1 MIRPYRPSKQ
11 SINQPRIGNI
21 LDPLGNDKKW
31 TNVWGAV
38 MNVPQPSGGVPVS
51 PTPTPSVTPTNTPT
65 PSVTPTSTVTP
76 TPSVTPTSTVTP
88 TPSVTPTSTITPTPS
103 VTPTSTVTPSV
114 TPTSTVTPSVTPTIT
129 PSSSPLP
136 VGWVEANLY
145 LSAVDNA
152 GGVLNST
159 ISGATRT
166 LFNSLVT
173 SGIYSKL
180 DFMYPIIGGNSNG
193 HKFNAINPLDTN
205 GANRLTFF
213 GGWTHSSTGMQGN
226 GINAYADTYYQPV
239 TEAFMS
245 DSSASIGVYV
255 RDLSASSYPIEMGA
269 TYYSNGCSLSVKM
282 DSATNIIGNLFDGL
296 TETNFASSAQTGDFI
311 ITKTESASVRVYR
324 RGVLATT
331 ISAAGSVAPS
341 SGNLYVGAGNDTRI
355 PVADNFSPRELAFVF
370 GGQGLTATEATNI
383 STYINTFQTT
393 LGRNTY

>member
-1 MIRPYRPSKQ
+1 
-11 SINQPRIGNI
+11 
-21 LDPLGNDKKW
+21 
-31 TNVWGAV
+31 
-38 MNVPQPSGGVPVS
+38 
-51 PTPTPSVTPTNTPT
+51 
-65 PSVTPTSTVTP
+65 
-76 TPSVTPTSTVTP
+76 
-88 TPSVTPTSTITPTPS
+88 
-103 VTPTSTVTPSV
+103 
-114 TPTSTVTPSVTPTIT
+114 
-129 PSSSPLP
+129 

-213 GGWTHSSTGMQGN
+213 GGWTHSSTGMKGN
-226 GINAYADTYYQPV
+226 GVNAYAETYYQPV

-255 RDLSASSYPIEMGA
+255 RDLSASSFPIELGG
-269 TYYSNGCSLSVKM
+269 TYFGDGCSLSVKM
-282 DSATNIIGNLFDGL
+282 DSATNVIGNLFGGL
-296 TETNFASSAQTGDFI
+296 TQTNFASGAQTGSFI
-311 ITKTESASVRVYR
+311 ITKTASASVRVYR

-331 ISAAGSVAPS
+331 LSIGGSVSPP
-341 SGNLYVGAGNDTRI
+341 SGNLYVGANNDTTI
-355 PVADNFSPRELAFVF
+355 PGADSFSPRELAFVF
-370 GGQGLTATEATNI
+370 GGQGLTPTEATNI